1 MSRYEDRVLGHA
13 DEADGIE
20 EYDNKLP
27 AWWLGLFYFTI
38 IFGVS
43 YGIHYH
49 FIAHKSQAKSYDTEV
64 AAALQRWPQPD
75 VGEALVVTEESVEAG
90 RAIFNTNCVG
100 CHGAAL
106 EGGIGP
112 NLKDKEWIH
121 GGTLTAINETIS
133 TGVAEKGMP
142 SWGPILGPQKVAQLS
157 VFIFSQ
163 GGGLKEGEEGASGAL
178 TPPTPDPAEPTPEP
192 TPDAPAEGSTE
203 AM

>member
-49 FIAHKSQAKSYDTEV
+49 FIGHRSQAGAYDAEV
-64 AAALQRWPQPD
+64 AAAQKRWPQPD
-75 VGEALVVTEESVEAG
+75 VNEALVVTEASVEAG
-90 RAIFNTNCVG
+90 RAIFNTHCVG
-100 CHGAAL
+100 CHGTNL

-112 NLKDKEWIH
+112 NLKDKTWIH
-121 GGTLTAINETIS
+121 GGTLVDINEIIT

-142 SWGPILGPQKVAQLS
+142 SWGPILGPQKVAQLAT
-157 VFIFSQ
+157 FIFAQ
-163 GGGLKEGEEGASGAL
+163 GGGLAEGEAGASGAL
-178 TPPTPDPAEPTPEP
+178 TPPAPDPVEPVPA
-192 TPDAPAEGSTE
+192 PDAPAEGSTE